1 MLSVLTRLTW
11 PLQSAAQREH
21 HVAMGSHVVRVV
33 DTVVGTMVVAVVVIR
48 AIAKVEVGSK
58 RVHMGVHVVVV
69 CVGINSLN
77 STITLTRAQLLWC
90 LERLKML
97 YVISVAN
104 LVT

>member
-11 PLQSAAQREH
+11 PRQSAAQREH

-33 DTVVGTMVVAVVVIR
+33 DTVVGTMVVVVVVTR
-48 AIAKVEVGSK
+48 AIAKVEVGSR

-69 CVGINSLN
+69 CAGINYLS
-77 STITLTRAQLLWC
+77 ITTTPIRALLLWC
-90 LERLKML
+90 LERLRML
-97 YVISVAN
+97 YAISVAN